1 MSTFGY
7 EHICLNWIIY
17 LKEGKM
23 SCTLDGKIR
32 IQARLSNTYYMRLH
46 SWTSVTL
53 RRLYIDQF
61 LSLHFKNRNEDFL
74 SKGSKDILHD
84 NKILSCT
91 MELPNESASFV
102 VIFVLFSFGTNLW
115 LHVLTKNTRKAF
127 IHMTKINCLVTT
139 LCEVFNKLK
148 AFFFPFL
155 GINEGIKR
163 KQILHALVADQS
175 TGFLARSRVPPQHIN
190 SREIGRTC
198 QQKWKIQHQN
208 HDDYDFFDHVWKR
221 NLVNDTTNYSGFLNA
236 LEHQSTSLRNLTR
249 LSSTVNKF

>member
-1 MSTFGY
+1 MSSFGY

-32 IQARLSNTYYMRLH
+32 IHARLSNTYYMRLH

-53 RRLYIDQF
+53 RRLYIGQF

-84 NKILSCT
+84 NKILSCPF
-91 MELPNESASFV
+91 ELPNESASFV

-115 LHVLTKNTRKAF
+115 LHVLTKNTGKAF

-139 LCEVFNKLK
+139 LYEVFNRLQ
-148 AFFFPFL
+148 AFLFFSFFWEST
-155 GINEGIKR
+155 EGIKR
-163 KQILHALVADQS
+163 KHILHSLVADQN
-175 TGFLARSRVPPQHIN
+175 TGFLTRSRVPSQHIN

-198 QQKWKIQHQN
+198 QQKWKIQQQT
-208 HDDYDFFDHVWKR
+208 HDGYDFSITYE
-221 NLVNDTTNYSGFLNA
+221 NGTS
-236 LEHQSTSLRNLTR
+236 STTR
-249 LSSTVNKF
+249 LIILLF

>member
-17 LKEGKM
+17 WKEEKM

-32 IQARLSNTYYMRLH
+32 IHSRLSNTYYMRLH

-53 RRLYIDQF
+53 RRLYIGQS

-91 MELPNESASFV
+91 MELPNESASLV
-102 VIFVLFSFGTNLW
+102 MIFVLFSFGTNLW
-115 LHVLTKNTRKAF
+115 LHALTKNTGKAF

-139 LCEVFNKLK
+139 LYEVFNRLQ
-148 AFFFPFL
+148 AFLFFFFFWKSTRESKE
-155 GINEGIKR
+155 NTFC
-163 KQILHALVADQS
+163 IL
-175 TGFLARSRVPPQHIN
+175 
-190 SREIGRTC
+190 
-198 QQKWKIQHQN
+198 W
-208 HDDYDFFDHVWKR
+208 
-221 NLVNDTTNYSGFLNA
+221 
-236 LEHQSTSLRNLTR
+236 
-249 LSSTVNKF
+249 

>member
-17 LKEGKM
+17 LKEEKM

-32 IQARLSNTYYMRLH
+32 IHARLSNTYYMRLH

-53 RRLYIDQF
+53 RRLYIGQF
-61 LSLHFKNRNEDFL
+61 LSLHFKDRNEDFL
-74 SKGSKDILHD
+74 SKGLKDILHD
-84 NKILSCT
+84 NKIFSCT
-91 MELPNESASFV
+91 MELPNESASLV
-102 VIFVLFSFGTNLW
+102 VIFVCFVLFPFGTNLW

-139 LCEVFNKLK
+139 LYEVFNKLK
-148 AFFFPFL
+148 AFLFFFPFL

-163 KQILHALVADQS
+163 KHILHSSVADQS
-175 TGFLARSRVPPQHIN
+175 TGFLARSRVLPQRLN
-190 SREIGRTC
+190 SREIGKTC

-208 HDDYDFFDHVWKR
+208 HDDYDFLITYE
-221 NLVNDTTNYSGFLNA
+221 NETS
-236 LEHQSTSLRNLTR
+236 STTR
-249 LSSTVNKF
+249 LIILVF

>member
-1 MSTFGY
+1 MS
-7 EHICLNWIIY
+7 W
-17 LKEGKM
+17 
-23 SCTLDGKIR
+23 TLDGKIR
-32 IQARLSNTYYMRLH
+32 IHARLSNTSFMHLH
-46 SWTSVTL
+46 SWASVSL
-53 RRLYIDQF
+53 RRLYIGQF

-84 NKILSCT
+84 NKILSCPF
-91 MELPNESASFV
+91 ELPNESASFV

-139 LCEVFNKLK
+139 LYEVFNKLK

>member
-1 MSTFGY
+1 ML
-7 EHICLNWIIY
+7 ELNY
-17 LKEGKM
+17 LFEGGKDVM
-23 SCTLDGKIR
+23 YTRKIR
-32 IQARLSNTYYMRLH
+32 IHARLSNTYYMRLH
-46 SWTSVTL
+46 SWTSMTL
-53 RRLYIDQF
+53 RRLCIGQF
-61 LSLHFKNRNEDFL
+61 LSLHFKDRNEDFL
-74 SKGSKDILHD
+74 SKGLKDILHD

-91 MELPNESASFV
+91 MELPNESASLV
-102 VIFVLFSFGTNLW
+102 VIFACFVLFSFGTNLW
-115 LHVLTKNTRKAF
+115 LHVLTKNTRKVF

-139 LCEVFNKLK
+139 LYEVFNKLK